1 MADDPAKV
9 PEPSPAASV
18 VAPASAP
25 VLPGASTQSAAATAP
40 QPSPLESPA
49 VAAPSIL
56 PANELAKPADKPAEP
71 GVHDTPTLL
80 ETVGDQPKPAEP
92 VKAEAKPAD
101 AKPAEPAK
109 PGDKPAEPV
118 AEAKPAEPPAPIEYK
133 YTVPETLTLDDTSK
147 GELHK
152 ALDEFRADPS
162 VGVQKIVD
170 VGAKL
175 MTDYA
180 TNLKTATEK
189 HQREV
194 FAETNKN
201 WHAAILADPELG
213 GSGYQTTSAAVARMR
228 DKLVPAAML
237 APRQNPDGTPRMS
250 EFQEFC
256 RVTGAGNHP
265 VFWHMLHNAARYLD
279 EPQARNIPT
288 EIKPPAD
295 IGRNPNKRRGAQILY
310 DNPRSSPDGRG

>member
-1 MADDPAKV
+1 MADEAKV

-25 VLPGASTQSAAATAP
+25 VLPGASSQSAAATAP

-49 VAAPSIL
+49 VAAPSVL
-56 PANELAKPADKPAEP
+56 PANELAADKPKET

-80 ETVGDQPKPAEP
+80 ETVGEQPKPAEP
-92 VKAEAKPAD
+92 AKADAKPAD
-101 AKPAEPAK
+101 AAAKPAEPAK

-133 YTVPETLTLDDTSK
+133 YTIPETLTLDDAAK

-180 TNLKTATEK
+180 TNLQTQTEK

-201 WHAAILADPELG
+201 WHAKILADPELG

-237 APRQNPDGTPRMS
+237 APRQNADGSLRMS

-279 EPQARNIPT
+279 EPQARNVPT

-295 IGRNPNKRRGAQILY
+295 IGRNPNKRHAAAILY
-310 DNPRSSPDGRG
+310 DNPRSTPSGRG